1 MYLLVM
7 SCKTPLVKTPDLILK
22 PQALVHNPF
31 DKLLLQKSF
40 SLIYLN
46 QNILNQLKNYII
58 LYFQPSVFSIFIEKF
73 RVSIM
78 RGSIGDNLPL
88 SYNGFYAYMQGL
100 NSKFNNA
107 KILLLGGCVV
117 FHQL

>member
-1 MYLLVM
+1 M
-7 SCKTPLVKTPDLILK
+7 
-22 PQALVHNPF
+22 
-31 DKLLLQKSF
+31 
-40 SLIYLN
+40 
-46 QNILNQLKNYII
+46 
-58 LYFQPSVFSIFIEKF
+58 
-73 RVSIM
+73 M

-100 NSKFNNA
+100 NSKFNNV